1 MTGDSGP
8 GIPEGPGWG
17 ARFLGLGPRS
27 LVLASASPRRAALLA
42 ELGVAFTVRVPGAAE
57 TRLAGEAPEATAVRL
72 ARAKAGSVVRDGED
86 AVVVGADTIVVQGD
100 AVLGKPRDPEEARA
114 MLGRLSGRT
123 HRVLTG
129 VAVVAAP
136 GGEAADVAV
145 TQVRFRPLTDEE
157 IGWMVASGEAAD
169 KAGAYGIQGL
179 GSMAVESIEG
189 DYFNVVGLPLNLLRR
204 LIRKAVTE

>member
-1 MTGDSGP
+1 
-8 GIPEGPGWG
+8 
-17 ARFLGLGPRS
+17 
-27 LVLASASPRRAALLA
+27 
-42 ELGVAFTVRVPGAAE
+42 VAFTVRVPGAAE

>member
-1 MTGDSGP
+1 
-8 GIPEGPGWG
+8 
-17 ARFLGLGPRS
+17 
-27 LVLASASPRRAALLA
+27 
-42 ELGVAFTVRVPGAAE
+42 
-57 TRLAGEAPEATAVRL
+57 
-72 ARAKAGSVVRDGED
+72 
-86 AVVVGADTIVVQGD
+86 
-100 AVLGKPRDPEEARA
+100 